1 MSIGNGAKSKMAMKT
16 TILAIGMLM
25 AMQISGA
32 QQQAVVAT
40 PRPAPAPGVIA
51 SHPDWPKANPEDV
64 KSPEAIIQALSDT
77 ISGEA
82 SKARDWNRFKSL
94 FVPGAGRMMIVRH
107 SKTGP
112 ADLTILSTDD
122 YQARAGNQ
130 TFYEKPIAYEKQS
143 FGHMTHVYE
152 SYAIFHTPTD
162 TTPQTRGVNSWEL
175 MNDGTRY
182 WILQVYWDTERPD
195 NPIPAALAK

>member
-1 MSIGNGAKSKMAMKT
+1 MVHERKMAMKT
-16 TILAIGMLM
+16 MVLVVGMLM
-25 AMQISGA
+25 AMQSIGA
-32 QQQAVVAT
+32 QQQAAAT
-40 PRPAPAPGVIA
+40 PRPAPTPGVIA

-82 SKARDWNRFKSL
+82 GKPRDWNRFKSL
-94 FVPGAGRMMIVRH
+94 FVPGSGRMIVVRH
-107 SKTGP
+107 RKTGP

-143 FGHMTHVYE
+143 FGHLTHVYE

-162 TTPQTRGVNSWEL
+162 TTPQARGVNSWEL
-175 MNDGTRY
+175 LNDGTRY
-182 WILQVYWDTERPD
+182 WVLQIYWDTERPD